1 VTGVA
6 APAKAP
12 GEELDVRILIVAS
25 SAPLP
30 PLDGFGLLVDHL
42 LRELRR
48 SHDVR
53 AVAQVR
59 EDADLRSLDGTHVA
73 DVRLSPVARQPRMVA
88 ALTSPGAVL
97 RSRPLTDDRRVAV
110 LWPAVAEEL
119 ASFSPDVVHV
129 MSGRLAA
136 LAPRLAGWPTVLGA
150 VDARHLNVTARAD
163 AATGLERVALRE
175 QARRVRRLI
184 AAEYRRFGHV
194 TVVTPQDRRALL
206 DLVPDLAVTPIPN
219 GVDTTFFRPQPSV
232 QTRSDQVV
240 FTGTMDYAPNVTAA
254 HLLVEEVLPRLR
266 TRRPQA
272 TLVLAGR
279 RPAPSVDELARSPGV
294 TVTGEVPDIRPW
306 LVGSQVF
313 AAPMTSGTGIKN
325 KLLEAMACGL
335 PCVASPLALQGLEV
349 EHGRHVLVAD
359 GAEATAAAV
368 AEVLETPALATSLGR
383 EARRYVVAEHSW
395 AQVAA
400 SHVALFEQVISEAK
414 AEGTGAAGGRRSA
427 ARAGGWR

>member
-1 VTGVA
+1 
-6 APAKAP
+6 
-12 GEELDVRILIVAS
+12 VRILIVAS

-42 LRELRR
+42 VRELRR

-53 AVAQVR
+53 VVAQVR
-59 EDADLRSLDGTHVA
+59 EDADPGGLDGTYA
-73 DVRLSPVARQPRMVA
+73 SDVRFSPRRRRPRWVA
-88 ALTSPGAVL
+88 ALSSPGAVL
-97 RSRPLTDDRRVAV
+97 RSRPLTDDRRVAA

-136 LAPRLAGWPTVLGA
+136 LAPRLAGWPSVLGA
-150 VDARHLNVTARAD
+150 VDARHLNVTARAE
-163 AATGLERVALRE
+163 AATGLERLALRE

-184 AAEYRRFGHV
+184 TSEYRRFGHV

-206 DLVPDLAVTPIPN
+206 DLVPDLAVTAIPN

-232 QTRSDQVV
+232 PPRQDQVV

-254 HLLVEEVLPRLR
+254 HLLAEEVLPRLR
-266 TRRPQA
+266 ARRPEA

-279 RPAPSVDELARSPGV
+279 QPAPSIVELGRSPGV

-335 PCVASPLALQGLEV
+335 PCVATPLALQGLEV

-359 GAEATAAAV
+359 DAETTAAAV
-368 AEVLETPALATSLGR
+368 ADVLERPALAASLGQ

-395 AQVAA
+395 SQVAT
-400 SHVALFEQVISEAK
+400 SHVTLFERMIAEAK
-414 AEGTGAAGGRRSA
+414 PDGTGATGGRRPA
-427 ARAGGWR
+427 ARAGGGR

>member
-1 VTGVA
+1 LA
-6 APAKAP
+6 FAPWQ
-12 GEELDVRILIVAS
+12 EVDVRILIVAS

-30 PLDGFGLLVDHL
+30 PMDGFDLLLDHL

-48 SHDVR
+48 SHEVR
-53 AVAQVR
+53 VVAQVR
-59 EDADLRSLDGTHVA
+59 EDEDPGGLDATYA
-73 DVRLSPVARQPRMVA
+73 PDVRLSTRRRYPRLAA

-97 RSRPLTDDRRVAV
+97 RSRPLTDDRRVAA
-110 LWPAVAEEL
+110 LRPAVAEEL

-129 MSGRLAA
+129 TSGRLAA
-136 LAPRLAGWPTVLGA
+136 LAPSLAGWPTVLGA

-163 AATGLERVALRE
+163 AATGFERLALRE

-184 AAEYRRFGHV
+184 ASEYRRFGHV

-206 DLVPDLAVTPIPN
+206 DLVPDLAVTAIPN
-219 GVDTTFFRPQPSV
+219 GVDTTFFRPQPSAP
-232 QTRSDQVV
+232 TRRDQVV
-240 FTGTMDYAPNVTAA
+240 FTGTMDYTPNVTAA
-254 HLLVEEVLPRLR
+254 QLLAEEVLPRLR
-266 TRRPQA
+266 ARRPRA

-279 RPAPSVDELARSPGV
+279 RPAPSVGELARSPGV

-335 PCVASPLALQGLEV
+335 PCVATPLALQGLEV

-359 GAEATAAAV
+359 DAEATAAAV

-383 EARRYVVAEHSW
+383 EARRYVVEEHSW
-395 AQVAA
+395 AQVAT
-400 SHVALFEQVISEAK
+400 SHVALFEQVIAEAK
-414 AEGTGAAGGRRSA
+414 ADETGAAGVRRSP
-427 ARAGGWR
+427 ARTGGGR